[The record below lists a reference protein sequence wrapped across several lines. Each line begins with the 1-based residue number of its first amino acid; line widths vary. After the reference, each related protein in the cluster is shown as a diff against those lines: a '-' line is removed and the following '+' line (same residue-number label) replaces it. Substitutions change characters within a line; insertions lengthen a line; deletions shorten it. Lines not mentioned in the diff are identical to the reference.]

1 MGQKG
6 RGGGSLGEAGRPRGA
21 ILGPMAQKEEV
32 PHLASPP
39 RKLSNGV
46 LGPSW
51 SAPGRLLGDLGAVLG
66 LLGPLLGLCWAIFG
80 AILRL
85 PKPIGSEEAI
95 MPTTLIFPRLLKDLG
110 ILEGAVE
117 GSKGTWI
124 RLGAVSRPLGCVS
137 EAILSHL
144 ELSWA
149 ILEAILRSL
158 WPSWGHLGPK
168 RTL

>member
-1 MGQKG
+1 MVTN
-6 RGGGSLGEAGRPRGA
+6 A
-21 ILGPMAQKEEV
+21 
-32 PHLASPP
+32 
-39 RKLSNGV
+39 V

-51 SAPGRLLGDLGAVLG
+51 AVLGALLAALGAVLG
-66 LLGPLLGLCWAIFG
+66 LLGPHLGTLLAQLG
-80 AILRL
+80 AILRM
-85 PKPIGSEEAI
+85 PKPIGSEKAR
-95 MPTTLIFPRLLKDLG
+95 MPETLIFPRLLNDFG

-124 RLGAVSRPLGCVS
+124 RLGAALRPLGCVS

-158 WPSWGHLGPK
+158 RPSWSHLGPN